1 MNKNYPEYRT
11 IKKGEGLAPLPALRL
26 GPPFDV
32 VGLVMVLVAVAVVGA
47 FLLGLTMGQSL
58 ATTAIG
64 MEAAEVL
71 R

>member
-1 MNKNYPEYRT
+1 MNRDNYPDRLT
-11 IKKGEGLAPLPALRL
+11 IKGEGRKPLPALRL
-26 GPPFDV
+26 GPPFDT

-47 FLLGLTMGQSL
+47 FLVGLTMGQNL
-58 ATTAIG
+58 ATTAIA